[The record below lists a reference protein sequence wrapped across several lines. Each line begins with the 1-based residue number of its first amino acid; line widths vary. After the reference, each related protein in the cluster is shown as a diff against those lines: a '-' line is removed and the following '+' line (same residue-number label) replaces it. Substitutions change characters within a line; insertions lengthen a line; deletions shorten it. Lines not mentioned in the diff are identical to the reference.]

1 MKKIIT
7 GGLGLVGSAFDSQSI
22 KLSSKDLNLLHF
34 DDSKQQIK
42 SFNPDA
48 IIHCAAKVGGL
59 YGNIK
64 YPADFFD
71 ENILLNSNILKISK
85 DLEIKNFIGFLSTCI
100 FPDNLGKEY
109 SEEDLHKGPPHDSN
123 FAYAYAK
130 RMLDIQVRAYNTQ
143 YGLNY
148 FNIIPTNIY
157 GPNDNFN
164 IENGH
169 VIPGLIHKLWNAKQ
183 NNTPLIVFG
192 SGIAVRE
199 FIFSSDVA
207 KICTIL
213 LENYDDV
220 SPIIISNSQEEFTIK
235 QIVEMIV
242 EISNFK
248 GEVIFDTSKSDGQLV
263 KKTDNSK
270 LLSIIGDF
278 QFTSMEV
285 GLKKTIEWFFNNYE
299 RARK

>member
-1 MKKIIT
+1 M
-7 GGLGLVGSAFDSQSI
+7 
-22 KLSSKDLNLLHF
+22 
-34 DDSKQQIK
+34 
-42 SFNPDA
+42 
-48 IIHCAAKVGGL
+48 
-59 YGNIK
+59 
-64 YPADFFD
+64 
-71 ENILLNSNILKISK
+71 
-85 DLEIKNFIGFLSTCI
+85 STCI

-199 FIFSSDVA
+199 FVFSSDVA